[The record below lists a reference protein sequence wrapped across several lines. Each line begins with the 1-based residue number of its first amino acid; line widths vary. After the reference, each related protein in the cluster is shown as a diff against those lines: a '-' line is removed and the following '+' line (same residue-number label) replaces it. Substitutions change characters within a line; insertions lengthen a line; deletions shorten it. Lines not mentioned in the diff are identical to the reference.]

1 MCAFNF
7 NNSYVM
13 IQVGDKKQS
22 ALLMLKRLRRCPW
35 ALCCVQIPHQLSAH
49 FRAFSS
55 LYAMGGR
62 AKEWREA
69 WNSDFINIRP
79 IIIFTSSHNLISA
92 HA

>member
-49 FRAFSS
+49 FRGR
-55 LYAMGGR
+55 YAMAGGSKR
-62 AKEWREA
+62 VERSME
-69 WNSDFINIRP
+69 
-79 IIIFTSSHNLISA
+79 L
-92 HA
+92 